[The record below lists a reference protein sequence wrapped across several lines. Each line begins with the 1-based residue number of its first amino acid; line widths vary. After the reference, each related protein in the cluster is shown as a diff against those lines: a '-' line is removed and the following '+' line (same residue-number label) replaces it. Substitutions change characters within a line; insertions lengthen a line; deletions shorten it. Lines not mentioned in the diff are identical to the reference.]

1 MTHISS
7 HSWRIPTTKNRCL
20 LFKIKTFSALQDHK
34 SRSVQFRTCV
44 KYVKLYASC
53 ELHRPAFMTLEPIRW
68 RLEAENW
75 WVFWTDDFASYL
87 VNKCQIWLIFCLK
100 SHFLKTKM
108 TTTIASVNC
117 YGGFLNTN
125 PKILQ
130 TFFTYI
136 LEAQQF
142 TLAKVTLNQVLST
155 QVNSSCLDKVQ
166 NMPVE
171 KILSPYFLWLE
182 FVKSEPL
189 VFMKA
194 NSLFINNQN
203 I

>member
-1 MTHISS
+1 
-7 HSWRIPTTKNRCL
+7 
-20 LFKIKTFSALQDHK
+20 
-34 SRSVQFRTCV
+34 
-44 KYVKLYASC
+44 
-53 ELHRPAFMTLEPIRW
+53 
-68 RLEAENW
+68 
-75 WVFWTDDFASYL
+75 
-87 VNKCQIWLIFCLK
+87 
-100 SHFLKTKM
+100 M

-171 KILSPYFLWLE
+171 KILSADFFSLD
-182 FVKSEPL
+182 FVKS
-189 VFMKA
+189 VGYQKK
-194 NSLFINNQN
+194 NSEN
-203 I
+203 IFLSFS

>member
-1 MTHISS
+1 
-7 HSWRIPTTKNRCL
+7 
-20 LFKIKTFSALQDHK
+20 
-34 SRSVQFRTCV
+34 
-44 KYVKLYASC
+44 
-53 ELHRPAFMTLEPIRW
+53 
-68 RLEAENW
+68 
-75 WVFWTDDFASYL
+75 
-87 VNKCQIWLIFCLK
+87 
-100 SHFLKTKM
+100 M

-155 QVNSSCLDKVQ
+155 QVNSSRLDKVQ

-171 KILSPYFLWLE
+171 KILSVVFLSLE
-182 FVKSEPL
+182 FVKSVAAYFFSTQTL
-189 VFMKA
+189 QIDKMCVA
-194 NSLFINNQN
+194 L
-203 I
+203 

>member
-1 MTHISS
+1 M
-7 HSWRIPTTKNRCL
+7 
-20 LFKIKTFSALQDHK
+20 
-34 SRSVQFRTCV
+34 
-44 KYVKLYASC
+44 
-53 ELHRPAFMTLEPIRW
+53 
-68 RLEAENW
+68 
-75 WVFWTDDFASYL
+75 
-87 VNKCQIWLIFCLK
+87 
-100 SHFLKTKM
+100 KM

-155 QVNSSCLDKVQ
+155 QVNSSRLDKVQ

-171 KILSPYFLWLE
+171 KILSADFFSLE
-182 FVKSEPL
+182 L
-189 VFMKA
+189 VNGVGFFMTKNNIWPFILIKTMSTIKA
-194 NSLFINNQN
+194 L
-203 I
+203 

>member
-1 MTHISS
+1 
-7 HSWRIPTTKNRCL
+7 
-20 LFKIKTFSALQDHK
+20 
-34 SRSVQFRTCV
+34 
-44 KYVKLYASC
+44 
-53 ELHRPAFMTLEPIRW
+53 
-68 RLEAENW
+68 
-75 WVFWTDDFASYL
+75 
-87 VNKCQIWLIFCLK
+87 
-100 SHFLKTKM
+100 M

-171 KILSPYFLWLE
+171 KILSTNFLWLE
-182 FVKSEPL
+182 FVKSDI
-189 VFMKA
+189 VKGQA
-194 NSLFINNQN
+194 NYLPI
-203 I
+203 

>member
-1 MTHISS
+1 M
-7 HSWRIPTTKNRCL
+7 
-20 LFKIKTFSALQDHK
+20 
-34 SRSVQFRTCV
+34 
-44 KYVKLYASC
+44 
-53 ELHRPAFMTLEPIRW
+53 
-68 RLEAENW
+68 
-75 WVFWTDDFASYL
+75 
-87 VNKCQIWLIFCLK
+87 
-100 SHFLKTKM
+100 KM

-117 YGGFLNTN
+117 YGGFLKTI

-130 TFFTYI
+130 TFFSYI

-182 FVKSEPL
+182 FVKSEMGN
-189 VFMKA
+189 F
-194 NSLFINNQN
+194 
-203 I
+203 

>member
-1 MTHISS
+1 
-7 HSWRIPTTKNRCL
+7 
-20 LFKIKTFSALQDHK
+20 
-34 SRSVQFRTCV
+34 
-44 KYVKLYASC
+44 
-53 ELHRPAFMTLEPIRW
+53 
-68 RLEAENW
+68 
-75 WVFWTDDFASYL
+75 
-87 VNKCQIWLIFCLK
+87 
-100 SHFLKTKM
+100 M

-155 QVNSSCLDKVQ
+155 QVNSSRLDKVQ

-171 KILSPYFLWLE
+171 KILSPDFFSLE
-182 FVKSEPL
+182 L
-189 VFMKA
+189 VNGVVVVVLLLQA
-194 NSLFINNQN
+194 GNICSLH
-203 I
+203 

>member
-1 MTHISS
+1 M
-7 HSWRIPTTKNRCL
+7 
-20 LFKIKTFSALQDHK
+20 
-34 SRSVQFRTCV
+34 
-44 KYVKLYASC
+44 
-53 ELHRPAFMTLEPIRW
+53 
-68 RLEAENW
+68 
-75 WVFWTDDFASYL
+75 
-87 VNKCQIWLIFCLK
+87 
-100 SHFLKTKM
+100 KM

-155 QVNSSCLDKVQ
+155 QINSSRLDKVQ

-171 KILSPYFLWLE
+171 KILSADFFSLE
-182 FVKSEPL
+182 FVKSAIIFDEYSKHKTKPSFLLIILLLLWEILPL
-189 VFMKA
+189 KGNIHMYLHTLQ
-194 NSLFINNQN
+194 NS
-203 I
+203 

>member
-1 MTHISS
+1 
-7 HSWRIPTTKNRCL
+7 
-20 LFKIKTFSALQDHK
+20 
-34 SRSVQFRTCV
+34 
-44 KYVKLYASC
+44 
-53 ELHRPAFMTLEPIRW
+53 
-68 RLEAENW
+68 
-75 WVFWTDDFASYL
+75 
-87 VNKCQIWLIFCLK
+87 
-100 SHFLKTKM
+100 M

-166 NMPVE
+166 KMRAE
-171 KILSPYFLWLE
+171 KILSADFFSLE
-182 FVKSEPL
+182 FVKSVL
-189 VFMKA
+189 A
-194 NSLFINNQN
+194 SNQQIPKN
-203 I
+203 GSRKPVT

>member
-1 MTHISS
+1 
-7 HSWRIPTTKNRCL
+7 
-20 LFKIKTFSALQDHK
+20 
-34 SRSVQFRTCV
+34 
-44 KYVKLYASC
+44 
-53 ELHRPAFMTLEPIRW
+53 
-68 RLEAENW
+68 
-75 WVFWTDDFASYL
+75 
-87 VNKCQIWLIFCLK
+87 
-100 SHFLKTKM
+100 M

-155 QVNSSCLDKVQ
+155 QVNSSRLDKVQ

-171 KILSPYFLWLE
+171 KILSGDFFSLELVNGEQIQFFHHHFSKKLRQISKKPKRSCIVWCSCEFISKHEIFLSMKKT
-182 FVKSEPL
+182 VK
-189 VFMKA
+189 K
-194 NSLFINNQN
+194 LFLASFLTTGFSAQVTYKDPNFL
-203 I
+203 